1 MRVQEKGSGF
11 VVILNDEYCEN
22 VNIQID
28 LIEKWENFK
37 VLDINWAMLD
47 LIIVNLEKCNVWV
60 N

>member
-47 LIIVNLEKCNVWV
+47 LIIGKM
-60 N
+60 

>member
-11 VVILNDEYCEN
+11 AVILNDEYCEN